1 MTSVVHG
8 LVKGSVEGV
17 TLCKVAVDDM
27 ASGGVDDILRDIRL
41 AMCFV
46 SPGG

>member
-1 MTSVVHG
+1 MASVVHG
-8 LVKGSVEGV
+8 LIKGTVEGV

-27 ASGGVDDILRDIRL
+27 ASGGVYDILRDIRL